1 MSGRVAVSGF
11 EKWDAGLAAN
21 RRYGLAALL
30 VAVCVFGLFTSFC
43 YHFTAWSADP
53 DTLEAVVV
61 WRNVKDH
68 GLGFLP
74 SWSFTPDNW
83 LLTIIAPESLLFQMV
98 GAPPSLVVGLGW
110 AIFLGDVVLT
120 AIIGSMLGGRMLGLA
135 VAAYLLVA
143 NEDVLGKV
151 GFLSHPASHTSS
163 LLWGLAALACM
174 ARWLR
179 PGAWPWLALST
190 LGLGVDCVSDP
201 WALVGFALPMA
212 LATGLLAATGRD
224 RRRAGL
230 GLGATLVAA
239 VVAVTRVFGILDFL
253 PRNPVQVADIPTFDA
268 NAAWLSR
275 SVGVLF
281 NPIPGL
287 HHPAD
292 LTTVGVCLILGI
304 LVARSAWE
312 LARAS
317 SADPDSARFLLV
329 AIILSAGLPC
339 AAFLLSRLP
348 LSIYVGR
355 FVPSLVVFA
364 PVLVFACLRRCRGRL
379 PAWMKLGAPAF
390 FGLIAIA
397 GVASDP
403 AAWRH
408 GWRGV
413 NLGVTPELTAF
424 LAEKDLTYGFGS
436 YWGTSANAVTLLSD
450 GGVTIRPIWFNA
462 GPGFIAGQI
471 GQTSSRW
478 YRASDRPP
486 GQRRF
491 FVAISKR
498 DDACANP
505 EFCVSGLKAQF
516 GPTIA
521 IEHFRDLTFLVWDHP
536 LDVRTDF

>member
-1 MSGRVAVSGF
+1 MVS
-11 EKWDAGLAAN
+11 KRQAIS
-21 RRYGLAALL
+21 ALL
-30 VAVCVFGLFTSFC
+30 VAVCGFGLVTSFC
-43 YHFTAWSADP
+43 YHFASWGADP
-53 DTLEAVVV
+53 DTLEAAVV
-61 WRNVKDH
+61 WRNVQDH
-68 GLGFLP
+68 GLGFLR

-83 LLTIIAPESLLFQMV
+83 LLTVITPESLLFQMV

-110 AIFLGDVVLT
+110 AIFLGSVVLT
-120 AIIGSMLGGRMLGLA
+120 AMIGAMLGGRIVGLA

-151 GFLSHPASHTSS
+151 GFLSHPASHNSS
-163 LLWGLAALACM
+163 LLWGLAALVCM

-179 PGAWPWLALST
+179 PGAWPWLTLSA

-212 LATGLLAATGRD
+212 CATGLLAATGGN

-230 GLGATLVAA
+230 GLGATLVATA
-239 VVAVTRVFGILDFL
+239 VAVTRVFGILDFL
-253 PRNPVQVADIPTFDA
+253 PRNPVRLADVPTVGA

-275 SVGVLF
+275 SIGVLF

-287 HHPAD
+287 HHPSA
-292 LTTVGVCLILGI
+292 LITVGVCLILGI
-304 LVARSAWE
+304 LFGRGVWE
-312 LARAS
+312 LAIAS
-317 SADPDSARFLLV
+317 LADPDSERFLLV
-329 AIILSAGLPC
+329 AMILSAVLPC

-364 PVLVFACLRRCRGRL
+364 PVLVFACLRRCRARL

-397 GVASDP
+397 GAASDP

-413 NLGVTPELTAF
+413 DYGGAPELAAF

-436 YWGTSANAVTLLSD
+436 YWGTSANAVTLMSN

-462 GPGFIAGQI
+462 GPGFISGQI
-471 GQTSSRW
+471 GQTSSTW
-478 YRASDRPP
+478 YRASDRPA

-491 FVAISKR
+491 FVAISKH

-505 EFCVSGLKAQF
+505 EFCVSGLKARF

-521 IEHFRDLTFLVWDHP
+521 IEHLGDLTILVWDHP
-536 LDVRTDF
+536 LDVRADF